1 MVILEAI
8 LCQWSTHTVIGT
20 EIGVNP
26 HGESISYYSYVINI
40 FVDGTYDLFDLQ
52 VVILEVIL
60 YQWSSHNLMGTEIG
74 VNPHGE
80 YILIIFMSQHI
91 CRRHY

>member
-1 MVILEAI
+1 MGVEL
-8 LCQWSTHTVIGT
+8 
-20 EIGVNP
+20 GVNA
-26 HGESISYYSYVINI
+26 HGESIFNLI
-40 FVDGTYDLFDLQ
+40 FFKILTPELKTALFDLQ

-60 YQWSSHNLMGTEIG
+60 YQWSSHTLMGTEIG